1 MFSPQQEVVLDGELS
16 LDLHIDGDMSLDI
29 PVDGEAG
36 TVIKVAEY
44 DLPVYSGQTEVTPSE
59 ETQVLQTAN
68 KTVLHNIVVNP
79 IPSNYGLITW
89 NGSTLTVS

>member
-1 MFSPQQEVVLDGELS
+1 MRDSPNYKVVLDGELS
-16 LDLHIDGDMSLDI
+16 LNI
-29 PVDGEAG
+29 PMDGEAG
-36 TVIKVAEY
+36 TVIKVTEH
-44 DLPVYSGQTEVTPSE
+44 DLPVYTGQTEVTPSE
-59 ETQVLQTAN
+59 ETQTLQTAN

>member
-1 MFSPQQEVVLDGELS
+1 MLSPQQEVVLDGELS
-16 LDLHIDGDMSLDI
+16 LNLNIDGDMSLDI

-36 TVIKVAEY
+36 TVIKVTEH
-44 DLPVYSGQTEVTPSE
+44 DLPVYTGQTEITPSE
-59 ETQVLQTAN
+59 DTQLLQTAN
-68 KTVLHNIVVNP
+68 KTVVQDIIINP